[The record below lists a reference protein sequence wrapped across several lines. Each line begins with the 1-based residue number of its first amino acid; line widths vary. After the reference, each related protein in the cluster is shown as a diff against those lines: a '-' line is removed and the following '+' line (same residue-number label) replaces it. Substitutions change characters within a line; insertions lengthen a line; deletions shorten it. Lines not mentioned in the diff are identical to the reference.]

1 MSKVNSELVERACQ
15 IILDY
20 SAGKKVTCLNG
31 EEKEGKVRK
40 FQETVELQIT
50 LKNYDATKDKR
61 FNGSFKLPHV
71 PRPNY
76 KVCVLA
82 NATHEEECKAE
93 GIEYMNV
100 DMLKKLNKDKKLVK
114 KLAAKY
120 DGFVCSDTLIKLI
133 PRLLGPGLNRAGKF
147 PMRCASDEK
156 VTSKINELSSTI
168 KFQLKK
174 VMCMNVAIGHVG
186 MSQEDLILNT
196 TLACNFLASLTKKG
210 WQNIKVLYVKSTMGP
225 AQQIHF

>member
-1 MSKVNSELVERACQ
+1 VKFSQSNLPLVLSRPPSLFALRPCASPLPGPGAHCLHFHNSTNMSRLNTDLVAKACKV
-15 IILDY
+15 ILDF

-82 NATHEEECKAE
+82 NAVHEEKCKSE

-100 DMLKKLNKDKKLVK
+100 DMLKKLNKDKKVR
-114 KLAAKY
+114 
-120 DGFVCSDTLIKLI
+120 TLE
-133 PRLLGPGLNRAGKF
+133 PRAFPTPAIAVFRNGARA
-147 PMRCASDEK
+147 
-156 VTSKINELSSTI
+156 
-168 KFQLKK
+168 
-174 VMCMNVAIGHVG
+174 
-186 MSQEDLILNT
+186 
-196 TLACNFLASLTKKG
+196 TL
-210 WQNIKVLYVKSTMGP
+210 P
-225 AQQIHF
+225 H